1 MMAPSLQNRE
11 PDAVKQNTNV
21 FIEMVIITQE
31 ADRQAAAGLGVAK
44 RTLDDGTQEKVLWAP
59 NGLAVSKPELC
70 YWLEQEHKTR
80 AAV

>member
-21 FIEMVIITQE
+21 FIEMVITTQE

-44 RTLDDGTQEKVLWAP
+44 RTLDDGTEEKVLWTP

-80 AAV
+80 TTV